1 MPLFLH
7 SRRPDLSERMDDP
20 HCDPGKL
27 RRTYRQF
34 HTLNRLISRWGHI
47 YREEIEPRLEASPG
61 RSFSL
66 LDIGC
71 GGGDIASRLAGLAAA
86 GGHELE
92 VTGIDS
98 DERAIDFARSG
109 PNPHGVRY
117 LRASAGTLAGR
128 GRRFDFVIS
137 NHLLHH
143 LDGGERSRLLEAAST
158 LCRERVLFCDIE
170 RSDAAWLLFA
180 ILTRP
185 IFRDSFITEDGLR
198 SIRRSYR
205 REELEDVLPEHWS
218 VRRIFPFRLL
228 ATKECGGH
236 GRE

>member
-7 SRRPDLSERMDDP
+7 SRRPELKERMDDP

-34 HTLNRLISRWGHI
+34 YTLNRLISRWGRI
-47 YREEIEPRLEASPG
+47 YREEIKPRLEASPG
-61 RSFSL
+61 RPFSL

-86 GGHELE
+86 GGHKLE
-92 VTGIDS
+92 VTGIDT
-98 DERAIDFARSG
+98 DGRAVDFARSRA
-109 PNPHGVRY
+109 NPHGVRY
-117 LRASAGTLAGR
+117 LRASTGALINR

-143 LDGGERSRLLEAAST
+143 LGGGERNRLLEEAAT

-170 RSDAAWLLFA
+170 RSDAAWLLFN

-185 IFRDSFITEDGLR
+185 FFRDSFITEDGLR

-205 REELEDVLPEHWS
+205 REELEEVLPEKWS

-228 ATKECGGH
+228 ATKECGDY

>member
-20 HCDPGKL
+20 RCDPGKL

-34 HTLNRLISRWGHI
+34 RTLNRLISRWGRI
-47 YREEIEPRLEASPG
+47 YREEIQPRISASPG
-61 RSFSL
+61 RSFTL

-71 GGGDIASRLAGLAAA
+71 GGGDIASRLAGLAAS
-86 GGHELE
+86 GGHRLE
-92 VTGIDS
+92 ATGIDT
-98 DERAIDFARSG
+98 DQRAVDYARSRA
-109 PNPHGVRY
+109 NPHGVRF
-117 LRASAGTLAGR
+117 LRASSAELVKKGR
-128 GRRFDFVIS
+128 VFDFVIS

-143 LDGGERSRLLEAAST
+143 LGAGERDRLLEEASA

-170 RSDAAWLLFA
+170 RSDAAWLLFNM
-180 ILTRP
+180 LSRP
-185 IFRDSFITEDGLR
+185 FFRDSFITEDGLR

-205 REELEDVLPEHWS
+205 REELEKLLPENWS
-218 VRRIFPFRLL
+218 VRRIFPFRVL
-228 ATKECGGH
+228 AAKECGGC